1 MQQTLKDVIYQHDLR
16 GLELGFC
23 DALVSLPKD
32 LSVGKI
38 WENSTTVRATWLW
51 FWSSMKTFS
60 SLLAVTLEAQKGSA
74 DRV

>member
-1 MQQTLKDVIYQHDLR
+1 MEIVTATQVQSY
-16 GLELGFC
+16 
-23 DALVSLPKD
+23 ALCLHKN
-32 LSVGKI
+32 LSAGKI

-60 SLLAVTLEAQKGSA
+60 SLLEVTLVAQKGSA